1 MKIIIIIIIIINNI
15 IIIVIIIISMF
26 TLFVAV
32 IFVLNDDYVFVAA
45 VRRDEIDFIVS
56 CVGFHLPPLPQG
68 TAITDCFA
76 ISPPQ

>member
-1 MKIIIIIIIIINNI
+1 
-15 IIIVIIIISMF
+15 MF

-32 IFVLNDDYVFVAA
+32 ILVSNDDYVVVGA

-56 CVGFHLPPLPQG
+56 CVGFHLPPSLPQG